1 MKIIYCLM
9 VLIVTPP
16 QKNKIKQ
23 SLEKENGM
31 ILPVVLKTFLCFE
44 QI

>member
-1 MKIIYCLM
+1 M

-16 QKNKIKQ
+16 QKKIKKQ
-23 SLEKENGM
+23 SLEKENGV
-31 ILPVVLKTFLCFE
+31 ILPVVLKMFLCFE